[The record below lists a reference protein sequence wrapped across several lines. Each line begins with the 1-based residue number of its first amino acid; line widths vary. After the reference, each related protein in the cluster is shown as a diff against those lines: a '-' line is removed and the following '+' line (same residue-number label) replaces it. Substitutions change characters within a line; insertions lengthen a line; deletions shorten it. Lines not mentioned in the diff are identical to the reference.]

1 MKQNTSVLGKL
12 ILSLAYRYSLATL
25 YASTLRSTDRR
36 NASPPRP
43 QNHPHVYHP
52 HGMSLSR
59 IYTMRFLYY
68 YEFDLAT
75 MVGSTPSN
83 VFVTR
88 PKPYAHCVSAYT
100 RDLDAAG
107 YDFPRDWHWLVT
119 SKPIVIPYHLPT
131 CRSFSPVYIHLLHFG
146 LGHHLMKSTITTS
159 APSPYT
165 THSTSPRLFS
175 PSLSPDRP
183 FSVRV
188 DCVPIY
194 IRISRF
200 STFHTPRYNAHI
212 DFSPIMSSPQQC
224 YSYLFAPVFI
234 VWRCSRRV

>member
-52 HGMSLSR
+52 HGMSPSH

-88 PKPYAHCVSAYT
+88 PNRT
-100 RDLDAAG
+100 RIAFRHTRATWM
-107 YDFPRDWHWLVT
+107 R
-119 SKPIVIPYHLPT
+119 
-131 CRSFSPVYIHLLHFG
+131 PVMISLGIGIG
-146 LGHHLMKSTITTS
+146 L
-159 APSPYT
+159 
-165 THSTSPRLFS
+165 
-175 PSLSPDRP
+175 
-183 FSVRV
+183 
-188 DCVPIY
+188 
-194 IRISRF
+194 
-200 STFHTPRYNAHI
+200 
-212 DFSPIMSSPQQC
+212 
-224 YSYLFAPVFI
+224 
-234 VWRCSRRV
+234 